1 MKPLPQLPEVIEEH
15 RDLHW
20 HREGASRVET
30 PLGAEGFIE
39 QVGFAGCLTDARWPG
54 PSLYVAVCGR
64 RDAIMPRRVQKDPE
78 SSLTWQL
85 KDALVERGNVYYAK
99 LARGKTMFLAPRMIP
114 HFHAIWGRQQSGT
127 TRRLSVNARAIL
139 RALRREWELGSADLR
154 GEAGITNRRLFNRAL
169 DELQAAMIVI
179 PSQVVYQ
186 PRLTYIWT
194 LGVSRFPELLSRS
207 IARRSALR
215 EIARCFLAGAG
226 MTIPGDLA
234 RFTGLSR
241 QEAGRANRELLADG
255 FSTTPRTGVYRLAD
269 TEETPARD

>member
-20 HREGASRVET
+20 RREGSRRIET
-30 PLGAEGFIE
+30 PLDAEGFIE
-39 QVGFAGCLTDARWPG
+39 QVGFAGCLTDARWSG

-99 LARGKTMFLAPRMIP
+99 LARGKTMFLAPRMVP
-114 HFHAIWGRQQSGT
+114 YFHAAWSKQQSGT
-127 TRRLSVNARAIL
+127 SRRLSPNARAIL
-139 RALRREWELGSADLR
+139 RVLRREWELGSADLR
-154 GEAGITNRRLFNRAL
+154 SEAGVTNRRLFNRAL

-194 LGVSRFPELLSRS
+194 LGISRFSELLSRT
-207 IARRSALR
+207 IARRSAVC

-226 MTIPGDLA
+226 MTMPGELA

-241 QEAGRANRELLADG
+241 QDAGRANHALLADG
-255 FSTTPRTGVYRLAD
+255 FATTPRAGVYRLAD
-269 TEETPARD
+269 TEETPDT